1 MINKVK
7 TFIKESRQEFDR
19 VDWPTKEDTIRY
31 TIFVIII
38 SLVLAAFLGGLDY
51 LFVSLLEII
60 L

>member
-1 MINKVK
+1 MINKVT

-19 VDWPTKEDTIRY
+19 VDWPSKEDTIRY

-51 LFVSLLEII
+51 LFVGILETI

>member
-1 MINKVK
+1 MLNKVK

-19 VDWPTKEDTIRY
+19 VDWPSKEDTVRY

-38 SLVLAAFLGGLDY
+38 SLALAAFLGGLDY
-51 LFVSLLEII
+51 LFVSLLEVI